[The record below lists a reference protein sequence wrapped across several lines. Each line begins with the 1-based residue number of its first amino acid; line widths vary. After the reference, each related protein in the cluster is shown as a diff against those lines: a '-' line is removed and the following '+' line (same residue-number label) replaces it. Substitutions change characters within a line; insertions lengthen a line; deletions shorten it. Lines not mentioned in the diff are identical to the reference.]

1 MPLTTSNSP
10 PQSHCRRP
18 TVRAGV
24 FTLALLALAM
34 AGCSGSGPEAAFDEY
49 LGRLARTLGAAPVQ
63 PVIPSVTALPAPRE
77 LHLEIQPGN
86 LDALDFLALSGCA
99 VQITIGKRNS
109 SLGRLARDSQRLL
122 LELEYLQLAPACIDY
137 QREQGESGLADTLEQ
152 AWQLK
157 RRQLPASIY
166 NATLGSSEYR
176 QFWKK
181 APGAAADY
189 PANTSSAVIAS
200 LEAINGHARRWL
212 AGDYSADNREFEIL
226 LGEVATG
233 DGGAL
238 LQALAAQD
246 AALAAANRIAAR
258 AHGARPPVLTRHPPR
273 GGRYPA
279 QRHPQVLHR
288 GYPAPGGRTEQA
300 PAGTVAAHRRAGAD
314 AGDRPAAALPALE
327 RTARRGAGPVGERTP
342 QARGAAAGYPAAL
355 RHQPGTGGHITGR
368 ATAELIRLAG
378 GEHIGLQ

>member
-122 LELEYLQLAPACIDY
+122 LELEYLQLAPPCIDY

-246 AALAAANRIAAR
+246 AALAAANHIAAER
-258 AHGARPPVLTRHPPR
+258 MER
-273 GGRYPA
+273 GPMCS
-279 QRHPQVLHR
+279 
-288 GYPAPGGRTEQA
+288 PGI
-300 PAGTVAAHRRAGAD
+300 
-314 AGDRPAAALPALE
+314 RPAAADILPNVIRKYFIEGIQTRAAALNRRLEELMPPVGALEQMLEPALPPPYRRWSE
-327 RTARRGAGPVGERTP
+327 QRDAELARW
-342 QARGAAAGYPAAL
+342 
-355 RHQPGTGGHITGR
+355 
-368 ATAELIRLAG
+368 ATAPRRHVELLQDIQRPCGTNPGQAG
-378 GEHIGLQ
+378 TSQAEPQQN

>member
-1 MPLTTSNSP
+1 MPLTDTNSARIAT
-10 PQSHCRRP
+10 CRRSP
-18 TVRAGV
+18 ARAGV
-24 FTLALLALAM
+24 LFLALLALAV
-34 AGCSGSGPEAAFDEY
+34 AGCSRSGPEAAYEEY
-49 LGRLARTLGAAPVQ
+49 VGRLARTLSVAAPDQ
-63 PVIPSVTALPAPRE
+63 PATPAVAALPAPRE

-86 LDALDFLALSGCA
+86 LGALDFLALSGCA

-137 QREQGESGLADTLEQ
+137 QRKQGKDELADTLER
-152 AWQLK
+152 AWKLK

-166 NATLGSSEYR
+166 NATLGSGEYR

-181 APGAAADY
+181 PAGEAADY

-212 AGDYSADNREFEIL
+212 AGDFSADNREFELL

-246 AALAAANRIAAR
+246 AALAAANRVGQER
-258 AHGARPPVLTRHPPR
+258 MER
-273 GGRYPA
+273 GPLCS
-279 QRHPQVLHR
+279 P
-288 GYPAPGGRTEQA
+288 EI
-300 PAGTVAAHRRAGAD
+300 
-314 AGDRPAAALPALE
+314 RPAAADILPNVIRKYFIEGIQPHSAALNRRLQDLIPPVGALE
-327 RTARRGAGPVGERTP
+327 QMLRTALPLPYRQWSEQRDAELARWANAPRRHVELLQDIQRPCGTNPGQASPP
-342 QARGAAAGYPAAL
+342 QA
-355 RHQPGTGGHITGR
+355 QPGPN
-368 ATAELIRLAG
+368 
-378 GEHIGLQ
+378 